1 MMKKL
6 YRRILI
12 PDCNLAD
19 AFMLKNIMSK
29 RRKRKIIPDEYFI
42 DVIADVHERKVVLEN
57 IIFNKCE

>member
-6 YRRILI
+6 YRRILL
-12 PDCNLAD
+12 PDYNLAD
-19 AFMLKNIMSK
+19 AFMQKNIMSK

-42 DVIADVHERKVVLEN
+42 DVIADVPERKVVLEN